1 MKPIDDSTHNN
12 GDRGDRRK
20 IFGVTALVLVV
31 GCGVVVVSRNDDDT
45 PSDIVDESST
55 GLRRSTTRLLFEL
68 DISEAMIA
76 AGLLTASPTTAMPS
90 ISPAPSISGMPS
102 ISSVPSTSIMPS
114 FSPAPSGT
122 STTWLDV
129 FSKLSIPEPPTSS
142 PSSQLDVLGNM
153 ITTWRK
159 TTAPTIA
166 PTPDPTSDN
175 VDDDNVDDDNVD
187 DDNDDDNNKP
197 TGSFRLKMY
206 WQDSYNWQDFTE
218 DPKYCMECSGSCRE
232 GQEIRIM
239 RCGGDKFVVVGNTI
253 RPASDTSLCF
263 TVMGYSTA
271 KDTDG
276 DPITEPIQLKDC
288 NGDSDQEFDGF
299 QSNGGFELRPQNRG
313 DRCLGTNH
321 HPKSSE
327 KVHPKSCS
335 QGRGDTTSEWEPY

>member
-1 MKPIDDSTHNN
+1 MKPTDDLTQNN
-12 GDRGDRRK
+12 GDRRK
-20 IFGVTALVLVV
+20 ILGVTALVLVV
-31 GCGVVVVSRNDDDT
+31 GCGVVVVSRSDEDT
-45 PSDIVDESST
+45 TSNIVDESST
-55 GLRRSTTRLLFEL
+55 GLRRSTTRLLQFEL
-68 DISEAMIA
+68 DLSEAMIA
-76 AGLLTASPTTAMPS
+76 AGLLTASPTTDMPS

-102 ISSVPSTSIMPS
+102 ISSAPSTSGMPS
-114 FSPAPSGT
+114 ISPAPSSM

-129 FSKLSIPEPPTSS
+129 ISKLSIPEPPTAS
-142 PSSQLDVLGNM
+142 PSSQMDVLGNM

-175 VDDDNVDDDNVD
+175 VDDDNVDDDNGD
-187 DDNDDDNNKP
+187 EDNDDDDNKP

-206 WQDSYNWQDFTE
+206 WQDSYNWQDYTE

-239 RCGGDKFVVVGNTI
+239 RCGGDKFVAVGNTI
-253 RPASDTSLCF
+253 RPSSDTSLCF

-276 DPITEPIQLKDC
+276 DAITTPIELKDC
-288 NGDSDQEFDGF
+288 DGDSDQEFDGF
-299 QSNGGFELRPQNRG
+299 QSNGGFELRPKNRG

-321 HPKSSE
+321 HPKSAE

-335 QGRGDTTSEWEPY
+335 QGRGDTTSEWETY